1 MVVTFAKDFLK
12 VAVQKLDNSII
23 QSSIPCPRASRRL
36 RWKAWFDS
44 NETSSC
50 ALLSGCQTA
59 LFLLETV
66 SSWPKV
72 RSCFEFA
79 SDLRDVAALKARAC
93 KFVLRRHAAAVRFG
107 DRRCAVRR
115 TPANLIHCALPLK

>member
-1 MVVTFAKDFLK
+1 MVVTFAKHFLK
-12 VAVQKLDNSII
+12 VAVQKLNNSII
-23 QSSIPCPRASRRL
+23 HSSIPCPRASRRL
-36 RWKAWFDS
+36 RWKAWFDP

-50 ALLSGCQTA
+50 ACQGVRPRCS
-59 LFLLETV
+59 LLETV

-93 KFVLRRHAAAVRFG
+93 KFVL
-107 DRRCAVRR
+107 
-115 TPANLIHCALPLK
+115 